1 MSCFSWR
8 RVLRRLLLGLAATAI
23 VVPAT
28 GTAAD
33 TYTRTKYPVVLV
45 HGLFGWDR
53 LLLVVDHFFGIAD
66 TLRAGGSTVY
76 VPQVSAANS
85 TELRGEQLLY
95 ELRRLQALHG
105 HEKFNLIGHSQGGS
119 SARYVAAV
127 APALVAS
134 VTTIGTPHQGSAS
147 FDAFLGLAGATG
159 TTALG
164 GAAVGAL
171 GGVVSLF
178 AGSAAPIDGL
188 AAAQSLS
195 SRGAQAFNR
204 LFPQG
209 APSTPCRQGPAMV
222 NGVRYYAFGGRVAA
236 TNLLDA
242 TDAILV
248 TGATAFLGAASDG
261 LVSPCSSRWGQV
273 IRDDLPWNH
282 FDQVNQSFGLRGL
295 FTPDPVAVYRAH
307 ANRLK
312 GAGL

>member
-1 MSCFSWR
+1 MKSRF
-8 RVLRRLLLGLAATAI
+8 VALLLAVL
-23 VVPAT
+23 PALLP
-28 GTAAD
+28 ASCHAD
-33 TYTRTKYPVVLV
+33 GYTRTRHPIVLV
-45 HGLFGWDR
+45 HGLFGFER
-53 LLLVVDHFFGIAD
+53 LFGTTDYFYGIPEA
-66 TLRAGGSTVY
+66 LRAGGAQVLVVQLSPANDTV
-76 VPQVSAANS
+76 
-85 TELRGEQLLY
+85 LRGEALLRQLQWW
-95 ELRRLQALHG
+95 QATYG
-105 HEKFNLIGHSQGGS
+105 HARFNLIGHSQGGS

-147 FDAFLGLAGATG
+147 FDAFLRLTGATG

-209 APSTPCRQGPAMV
+209 APSTPCGQGPAMV
-222 NGVRYYAFGGRVAA
+222 NGVRYYAFGGRGAA